1 MAKAKVGPAG
11 IEYIQG
17 SLLKPKKQNGHS
29 HGNYLIATHRT
40 APTQSDQCQ
49 RLYSRPA
56 DAYKRSTSPNA
67 DELAARLR
75 FSTVAGMVKAR
86 KLDLSKVA
94 TDQAAFLAQK
104 DSPNGRKTM
113 KAYYWMVCGDEYD
126 AQHS

>member
-1 MAKAKVGPAG
+1 MGKVKYATG
-11 IEYIQG
+11 IDYVSG
-17 SLLKPKKQNGHS
+17 SLSKPKVKDGHS
-29 HGNYLIATHRT
+29 CGTYLIGTHRE
-40 APTQSDQCQ
+40 APTQNPDCT
-49 RLYSRPA
+49 RLYVR
-56 DAYKRSTSPNA
+56 DATTYKRTTTPNA

-113 KAYYWMVCGDEYD
+113 KAYYWMICGDEYD